1 MPAKPVR
8 GCVSP
13 TQEQTQ
19 LVGFIDSI
27 VTFRHLFVGRV
38 NTGIIIK

>member
-27 VTFRHLFVGRV
+27 VTFQTFVCGKSQHWYY
-38 NTGIIIK
+38 N